1 MAAILDFHH
10 QDDFRFEKS
19 YLIWN
24 HHTRKHLCKLKKN
37 DFMYKIAEF
46 NAKTKYQDI
55 LSEIYIAVF

>member
-1 MAAILDFHH
+1 MAAILDFHP

-24 HHTRKHLCKLKKN
+24 HHTRKHLCKHKKN
-37 DFMYKIAEF
+37 DFISKNAEF

-55 LSEIYIAVF
+55 